1 MASGVSTACSVRAAL
16 MAAVLATAPALAA
29 KEDPRAAISGQV
41 IDAASGA
48 AIEGAVVIATWWS
61 ELPPN
66 PAALALGLMV
76 GGHGSVERRTV
87 YMSETLTDGEG
98 RFTIPAWSATQ
109 QWRAGGLTSYSPD
122 ITFYAPGHAPATVG
136 LTAWNTGLASPSA
149 PGIRAA
155 RQLALYGAGQTPEQ
169 YLGRRGTSIAEPLA
183 EEKRVEEMRRFKTAL
198 EAEAMEADGPQ
209 APQQSGARQRARAAQ
224 RHAREII
231 DAELRKVYGKDKP

>member
-1 MASGVSTACSVRAAL
+1 MAMASGASTACSVRAAL

-66 PAALALGLMV
+66 PAALALGLMG

-98 RFTIPAWSATQ
+98 RFPIPAWGSTQ
-109 QWRAGGLTSYSPD
+109 QWRGGRLTPYSRR
-122 ITFYAPGHAPATVG
+122 
-136 LTAWNTGLASPSA
+136 LTYYRRGAPSA
-149 PGIRAA
+149 
-155 RQLALYGAGQTPEQ
+155 T
-169 YLGRRGTSIAEPLA
+169 
-183 EEKRVEEMRRFKTAL
+183 
-198 EAEAMEADGPQ
+198 
-209 APQQSGARQRARAAQ
+209 
-224 RHAREII
+224 
-231 DAELRKVYGKDKP
+231 